1 MKNFTQFHPKS
12 FNIWL
17 VLCKPN
23 LEKHCL
29 ALTEV
34 NTRKK
39 KKKPHSK
46 QEYLKQSLGVA
57 SGAGDRRSGTD
68 LHWCFAFGFFFL
80 MLFYIIGFLKPW
92 ECVNLTVFK
101 NK

>member
-1 MKNFTQFHPKS
+1 MKNFIQFHPKS

-29 ALTEV
+29 ALMEV

-39 KKKPHSK
+39 KA
-46 QEYLKQSLGVA
+46 QETGIFK
-57 SGAGDRRSGTD
+57 
-68 LHWCFAFGFFFL
+68 
-80 MLFYIIGFLKPW
+80 
-92 ECVNLTVFK
+92 TVPGSCEWSWR
-101 NK
+101 